1 MDSTTTQ
8 PKKKR
13 EMLTSFSII
22 FILLILVALI
32 SVAIA
37 PFVPGITAVT
47 VGDFFMSPVKGFGDA
62 LGVCL
67 FVLVIGG
74 FLGIVNKTDAL
85 NTGISVLVKNM
96 KGNELKLIPILMA
109 LFALGGSTYGMC
121 EETVG
126 FYALLSA
133 TMMAAGYDSLTGA
146 MIVLLGAGVGC
157 LGSTVNPFCTGVAA
171 SALVDKGI
179 TVDQGVIIGLGA
191 VLLVVSYVIAVF
203 FTMQYAKS
211 VKADPS
217 RTLMS
222 LDEVKAADEV
232 YRTEEDETN
241 KDVALT
247 IRQKISL
254 WIFAITFVIMII
266 SFIPWTKLGVNF
278 FECDAASHD
287 EVTQVA
293 PADLTKT
300 FKEKELGEL
309 KIEGNANFSVKKE
322 VVDNAG
328 WSSLL
333 TGVPLGQWYFPES
346 TTWFLLMAIV
356 IGVVGGL
363 SEHEI
368 VDSFMRG
375 SGEIISVA
383 MIIAVSRAVS
393 VLMSST
399 GLADWIL
406 NSSSDALSGTS
417 GVIFSVGAYFLYFV
431 LSFLIPSTSG
441 MATVS
446 MPIMGPLAQNLGF
459 NPAVMVM
466 IFASASGVVNLFTPT
481 NGAIMG
487 GLALSRIE
495 YGTWLK
501 FVVRVVVAI
510 VISNLIILS
519 VALMVLR

>member
-1 MDSTTTQ
+1 
-8 PKKKR
+8 
-13 EMLTSFSII
+13 ML
-22 FILLILVALI
+22 
-32 SVAIA
+32 
-37 PFVPGITAVT
+37 
-47 VGDFFMSPVKGFGDA
+47 
-62 LGVCL
+62 
-67 FVLVIGG
+67 
-74 FLGIVNKTDAL
+74 
-85 NTGISVLVKNM
+85 
-96 KGNELKLIPILMA
+96 
-109 LFALGGSTYGMC
+109 
-121 EETVG
+121 
-126 FYALLSA
+126 
-133 TMMAAGYDSLTGA
+133 
-146 MIVLLGAGVGC
+146 
-157 LGSTVNPFCTGVAA
+157 
-171 SALVDKGI
+171 
-179 TVDQGVIIGLGA
+179 
-191 VLLVVSYVIAVF
+191 
-203 FTMQYAKS
+203 
-211 VKADPS
+211 
-217 RTLMS
+217 
-222 LDEVKAADEV
+222 
-232 YRTEEDETN
+232 
-241 KDVALT
+241 
-247 IRQKISL
+247 
-254 WIFAITFVIMII
+254 
-266 SFIPWTKLGVNF
+266 
-278 FECDAASHD
+278 
-287 EVTQVA
+287 
-293 PADLTKT
+293 
-300 FKEKELGEL
+300 
-309 KIEGNANFSVKKE
+309 KKE

-406 NSSSDALSGTS
+406 NSSSEALSGTS
-417 GVIFSVGAYFLYFV
+417 GVVFSVGAYFLYFV

-501 FVVRVVVAI
+501 FVVRVVIAI